1 MTWHLVTFAD
11 EKFKEKQ
18 DNLVRQGKS
27 LGFTNHVYTH
37 DWLKGTEFFKENIE
51 ILDKPRGLGYWLWK
65 PYIILDAM
73 SKAQDGDVIFYIDSG
88 DLFFPEVD
96 GESMI
101 KVIESHLAYSSC
113 LFISYGNHNA
123 TWTKKD
129 CFVYMDCDNEKYW
142 NAPQLEA
149 GVSYWTANV
158 KSKEILQEWLEYCK
172 DARILTDS
180 KNACGLEDYYSFKD
194 HRHDQSILSNIVIRR
209 GLPYDD
215 IGVYRK
221 FTFPNA

>member
-18 DNLVRQGKS
+18 DALSEQGRS
-27 LGFTNHVYTH
+27 VGFVPHSYTH
-37 DWLKGTEFFKENIE
+37 DWLKKTEFYEQNKF
-51 ILDKPRGLGYWLWK
+51 ILDQPRGLGYWLWK

-73 SKAQDGDVIFYIDSG
+73 NKAKDGDVVFYIDSG
-88 DLFFPEVD
+88 DLFFSEVD
-96 GESMI
+96 GQLITE
-101 KVIESHLAYSSC
+101 VIESHLTDSSC

-129 CFVYMDCDNEKYW
+129 CFVYMDCDSDMYW
-142 NAPQLEA
+142 NVPQLEA
-149 GVSYWTANV
+149 GVSYWKVNV

-172 DARILTDS
+172 DARILTDAENVS
-180 KNACGLEDYYSFKD
+180 GLENHDLFKD
-194 HRHDQSILSNIVIRR
+194 HRHDQSILTNIVTRR
-209 GLPYDD
+209 RLPYDD
-215 IGVYRK
+215 IGMYRK

>member
-11 EKFKEKQ
+11 EKFKQKQ
-18 DNLVRQGKS
+18 DALSEQGKS
-27 LGFTNHVYTH
+27 IGFVCHSYTH
-37 DWLKGTEFFKENIE
+37 DWLKKTEFYEQNKL
-51 ILDKPRGLGYWLWK
+51 ILDQPRGLGYWLWK

-73 SKAQDGDVIFYIDSG
+73 NKAKDGDVVFYIDSG
-88 DLFFPEVD
+88 DLFFSEVD
-96 GESMI
+96 GQSITEA
-101 KVIESHLAYSSC
+101 IESHLTYSSC

-129 CFVYMDCDNEKYW
+129 CFVYMDCDSEMYW

-149 GVSYWTANV
+149 GVSYWKVNV

-172 DARILTDS
+172 DARMLTDAENVS
-180 KNACGLEDYYSFKD
+180 GLQNHALFKD
-194 HRHDQSILSNIVIRR
+194 HRHDQSILTNIVTRR
-209 GLPYDD
+209 RLPYDD
-215 IGVYRK
+215 IGMYRK

>member
-18 DNLVRQGKS
+18 HALSEQGKS
-27 LGFTNHVYTH
+27 IGFVPHSYTH
-37 DWLKGTEFFKENIE
+37 DWLKKTEFYEQNKF
-51 ILDKPRGLGYWLWK
+51 ILDQPRGLGYWLWK

-73 SKAQDGDVIFYIDSG
+73 NKAKDGDVVFYIDSG
-88 DLFFPEVD
+88 DLFFSEVD
-96 GESMI
+96 GQSITEA
-101 KVIESHLAYSSC
+101 IESHLTYSSC

-129 CFVYMDCDNEKYW
+129 CFVFMDCDSDMYW
-142 NAPQLEA
+142 NVPQLEA
-149 GVSYWTANV
+149 GVSYWKVNV

-172 DARILTDS
+172 DARILTDAENVS
-180 KNACGLEDYYSFKD
+180 GLENHDLFKD
-194 HRHDQSILSNIVIRR
+194 HRHDQSILTNIVTRR
-209 GLPYDD
+209 RLPYDD
-215 IGVYRK
+215 IGMYRK